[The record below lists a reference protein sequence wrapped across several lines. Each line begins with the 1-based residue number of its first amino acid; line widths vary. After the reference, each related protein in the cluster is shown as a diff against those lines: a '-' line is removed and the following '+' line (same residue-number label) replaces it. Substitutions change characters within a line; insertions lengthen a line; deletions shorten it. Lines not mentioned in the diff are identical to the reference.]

1 MTRTMI
7 LVVNFH
13 DTQKICYTHKKFKT
27 SINCNQKAL
36 LKPYIDLNTV
46 LRKTKN
52 NFEVLLK
59 WRNYSVFKKTME
71 NLRKDRDVK
80 FVTTESKG
88 IILYQNQP
96 VIQL

>member
-13 DTQKICYTHKKFKT
+13 DKEKICYTHKKFKT
-27 SINCNQKAL
+27 SIKCNQKAL

-52 NFEVLLK
+52 NFEILLK
-59 WRNYSVFKKTME
+59 WRNYSVFEKTME
-71 NLRKDRDVK
+71 NVRKDGDVK
-80 FVTTESKG
+80 FVTTESKR
-88 IILYQNQP
+88 II
-96 VIQL
+96 